1 MSSKRH
7 GERQRHPFR
16 SQRISCDN
24 GMWYFQTREGK
35 SFGPYQDI
43 VDAKRALAV
52 FLASKTQGL
61 SHDQIEAGG
70 EAIGTQDGIHFMVEE
85 LVSFYRSRSDGG
97 DTAALAWANNRI
109 MELRR
114 DWKIANQKERID
126 ILYYAMNLIG
136 PPKHR

>member
-7 GERQRHPFR
+7 GERQRYPFR
-16 SQRISCDN
+16 SERISCEN
-24 GMWYFQTREGK
+24 GMWHFQTREGK
-35 SFGPYQDI
+35 SFGPYQDR

-52 FLASKTQGL
+52 FLAEATHGL
-61 SHDQIEAGG
+61 TGNQLEASGD
-70 EAIGTQDGIHFMVEE
+70 AVGTQDDVHFMVEE
-85 LVSFYRSRSDGG
+85 LAQFYRSRSDGG
-97 DTAALAWANNRI
+97 DTAALAWAHNRI
-109 MELRR
+109 LELRR

>member
-16 SQRISCDN
+16 SQRISCEN

-35 SFGPYQDI
+35 SFGPYQDS

-52 FLASKTQGL
+52 FLASKIQGL
-61 SHDQIEAGG
+61 SNNQLEASGD
-70 EAIGTQDGIHFMVEE
+70 AIGTQDGIQFMVEE
-85 LVSFYRSRSDGG
+85 LVQFYRSRSDGG
-97 DTAALAWANNRI
+97 DTVALAWANNRI
-109 MELRR
+109 VELRR
-114 DWKIANQKERID
+114 DWKIACQKERID
-126 ILYYAMNLIG
+126 ILNYAMDLVA